1 MKKILN
7 RFRIFLKLQFDRINN
22 ERLKKNLLNALP
34 FWVGAFAAGAFSVLY
49 AKLFALAEQGTH
61 LIYQQA
67 KWPFF
72 IITPVCFVF
81 AWWVVK
87 KFAVYARGS
96 GIPQVTAAIELSSPK
111 ENKKINALL
120 SLRIIVVKLISSL
133 VLVFGGGVIGR
144 EGPTIQISASIFR
157 KINDWL
163 PAWYPKISRRNMI
176 VTGAAAGLGAAFNT
190 PLGGIVFAIEEL
202 TRTHFSFFKS
212 ALLTGVIISGLT
224 ALNFLGPY
232 LYLGYPDLE
241 HISGWIIATII
252 PLAVLTGF
260 AGNGT
265 GLVIIRLMKWKSTL
279 KKNHHHLLYVLV
291 CGLAI
296 AALAVFVDVKA
307 FGSGKDLMITSLFT
321 DDKHMA
327 WYVPFLRIGGSIM
340 SFSTGAAGGI
350 FAPSLSAGAS
360 IGSVVAG
367 IFHLPPTDSNLIILC
382 GMTGFL
388 TSITRS
394 PFTSSI
400 LVLEMTNSHSVIFY
414 IMLTALL
421 ANLVASSI
429 SRHSF
434 YDRLK
439 LDYLHEMKTFE
450 VEDNKIEITEPSE
463 NKKDDTAS

>member
-1 MKKILN
+1 
-7 RFRIFLKLQFDRINN
+7 
-22 ERLKKNLLNALP
+22 
-34 FWVGAFAAGAFSVLY
+34 
-49 AKLFALAEQGTH
+49 
-61 LIYQQA
+61 
-67 KWPFF
+67 
-72 IITPVCFVF
+72 
-81 AWWVVK
+81 
-87 KFAVYARGS
+87 
-96 GIPQVTAAIELSSPK
+96 
-111 ENKKINALL
+111 
-120 SLRIIVVKLISSL
+120 
-133 VLVFGGGVIGR
+133 
-144 EGPTIQISASIFR
+144 
-157 KINDWL
+157 
-163 PAWYPKISRRNMI
+163 MI

-232 LYLGYPDLE
+232 LYLGYPNLK
-241 HISGWIIATII
+241 HISGWIVLTII
-252 PLAVLTGF
+252 PLALLTGF

-265 GLVIIRLMKWKSTL
+265 GFVILKLMKWKGAL
-279 KKNHHHLLYVLV
+279 KKNSHHIMYVFI

-296 AALAVFVDVKA
+296 AALAVFIDPKV
-307 FGSGKDLMITSLFT
+307 FGSGKELMVTSLFT

-327 WYVPFLRIGGSIM
+327 WYVPLLRIGGSII

-367 IFHLPPTDSNLIILC
+367 IFELPAADTNLIILC

-400 LVLEMTNSHSVIFY
+400 LVLEMTDSHSVIFY

-421 ANLVASSI
+421 SNLVASAI

-439 LDYLHEMKTFE
+439 LDCLHEMKTYE
-450 VEDNKIEITEPSE
+450 VVEDIVETPAPNEIKPVGD
-463 NKKDDTAS
+463 KK